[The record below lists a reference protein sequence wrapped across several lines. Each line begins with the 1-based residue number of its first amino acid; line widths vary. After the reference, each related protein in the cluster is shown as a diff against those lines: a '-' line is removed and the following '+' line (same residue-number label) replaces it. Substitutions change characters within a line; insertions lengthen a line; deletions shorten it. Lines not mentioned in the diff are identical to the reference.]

1 METNII
7 HKVYSNNSK
16 KSRLKRSK
24 NRFARV
30 WDAEKQKYVK
40 VRKQH
45 QSTRLSKAELKA
57 IFARSEQPTKPAEL
71 PKKEQKPE
79 NKKPVRI
86 NAMPARKATTVK
98 LYGKRLVWDAEIL
111 RYKAA

>member
-1 METNII
+1 MEATTLY
-7 HKVYSNNSK
+7 KVYSNNSK

-57 IFARSEQPTKPAEL
+57 IFARSEQPTKPAET
-71 PKKEQKPE
+71 PKKQQKPE
-79 NKKPVRI
+79 NKKPAKI

-98 LYGKRLVWDAEIL
+98 LYGKHMVWDSETL